1 MEDSEDR
8 IIVTINPP
16 VLDIHY
22 VNAPMEAYSDKIST
36 FYQSQVIQN
45 QEIIYYMKDSS
56 GVMLKYLQEEVPKTQ
71 SIISMND
78 FRDYSSTAINIPIT
92 NINMIFIY

>member
-16 VLDIHY
+16 VLDINY

-36 FYQSQVIQN
+36 FYQSQVI
-45 QEIIYYMKDSS
+45 
-56 GVMLKYLQEEVPKTQ
+56 
-71 SIISMND
+71 
-78 FRDYSSTAINIPIT
+78 
-92 NINMIFIY
+92 